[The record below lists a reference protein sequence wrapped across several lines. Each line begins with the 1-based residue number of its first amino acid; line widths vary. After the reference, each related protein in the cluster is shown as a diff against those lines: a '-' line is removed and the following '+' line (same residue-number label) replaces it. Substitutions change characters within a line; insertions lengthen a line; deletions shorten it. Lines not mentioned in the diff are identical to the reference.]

1 MEQFTSLKI
10 NDSEIL
16 PLRPIEEL
24 LDIWI
29 VCPNTVVLVEGAIL
43 VINFTENE
51 SAQVRSGVIVD
62 NKIWQRPW
70 PTGLACAVRVDLDLL
85 LGIFYKSTREVL
97 RLLRPIYMLNKDN
110 VCCGFRVTND
120 ILDH

>member
-1 MEQFTSLKI
+1 MEQFTSLKKH
-10 NDSEIL
+10 DSEIL

-43 VINFTENE
+43 VTNFTENE

-62 NKIWQRPW
+62 NKNWQRPW
-70 PTGLACAVRVDLDLL
+70 PIGQACAVRVDLDLL
-85 LGIFYKSTREVL
+85 LGIFYKSTHEGV
-97 RLLRPIYMLNKDN
+97 RLPRPIYMKAKAD
-110 VCCGFRVTND
+110 
-120 ILDH
+120 